1 LERKSHFPHFHGAF
15 LNDPC
20 QIWRASFMHRLNL
33 ARFSA
38 ALLFSFVFAFARA
51 EETRPDARHPAAAGA
66 GPASELPADAVTQHT
81 IALGGQQL
89 SYTATAGTLPLT
101 GPKGEVAARI
111 FYVSYTANAGN
122 PRPVTFAFNG
132 GPGAAAAFLHLGALG
147 PRIVP
152 FKNNGASPILPVQ
165 LADNPDSWL
174 AFTDLVFIDPV
185 GTGFSRATAGGA
197 DAEKAYW
204 NVDKDI
210 ASLADAVRLYL
221 SRNGRQLSPVYLAG
235 ESYGGFRA
243 AQLSDRLLAMGFQL
257 QGAVMISPA
266 LEFSMIR
273 GDDYSILPLTF
284 ALPAL
289 TAANG
294 ELRGGLDAPLDS
306 VREAETFS
314 RTSYLVHL
322 AEGLKR
328 DDAIVSALSKFTGL
342 SPEIVARQHGRVPTE
357 VFLRDYLQQNG
368 RVLSRYDAAISV
380 PVPRPSKRYRFDPIL
395 DGAIAVL
402 APAASSYIDK
412 ELGFHTTL
420 EYRLLNREVS
430 GHWDFGLKPGQQG
443 YAGSLEELE
452 KARVHNPELKI
463 FIAHGYTDLVTP
475 YSASRF
481 LISQLRPIDG
491 AAPIEI
497 RVYRGG
503 HMMYLRPASRA
514 NFTGDVRGMFGAA
527 SAH

>member
-1 LERKSHFPHFHGAF
+1 MHGLNFARFPAAF
-15 LNDPC
+15 LFC
-20 QIWRASFMHRLNL
+20 L
-33 ARFSA
+33 
-38 ALLFSFVFAFARA
+38 VFAFAQA
-51 EETRPDARHPAAAGA
+51 EETKPDARHPAAAGA
-66 GPASELPADAVTQHT
+66 GPAAELPADSVTQHT
-81 IALGGQQL
+81 VALGGQQL

-101 GPKGEVAARI
+101 GPKGEAAAKI
-111 FYVSYTANAGN
+111 FYVSYTASQSS

-152 FKNNGASPILPVQ
+152 YKENGAAPVLPVR

-185 GTGFSRATAGGA
+185 GTGYSRATAGGA

-204 NVDKDI
+204 SVDKDI
-210 ASLADAVRLYL
+210 SSLAEAIRLYL
-221 SRNGRQLSPVYLAG
+221 SRNGRQLSPIYLAG

-266 LEFSMIR
+266 LEFSVVR

-284 ALPAL
+284 ALPSL
-289 TAANG
+289 TAANS
-294 ELRGGLDAPLDS
+294 ELHGGLDGPLDS
-306 VREAETFS
+306 VSEAEIFA

-328 DDAIVSALSKFTGL
+328 DDAIISALAKFTGL
-342 SPEIVARQHGRVPTE
+342 APEIVAHQHGRVPTG
-357 VFLRDYLQQNG
+357 VFLREYLQQNG
-368 RVLSRYDAAISV
+368 RALSRYDAAVSV
-380 PVPRPSKRYRFDPIL
+380 AVPRPSRQYRFDPIL

-402 APAASSYIDK
+402 APAASNYIDK
-412 ELGFHTTL
+412 ELGFHTSL

-452 KARVHNPELKI
+452 KARVRNPELKI
-463 FIAHGYTDLVTP
+463 LVAHGYTDLVTP
-475 YSASRF
+475 YSASRY

-491 AAPIEI
+491 AAPIEL

-514 NFTGDVRGMFGAA
+514 NFTGDVRGMFVAP
-527 SAH
+527 SAR